1 MPFSWS
7 VGVSPTMTMSKTSSV
22 ARCCVLLWIFHKNN
36 IFLFQGLA
44 SHIDKFVE
52 EEVEVRHIPQLSDV
66 DLRSLGFLTI
76 GSRQQIRSAATSWVP
91 QVICLCSFDSHVL
104 KKVLYK
110 YNDMFFF
117 SREIWY
123 KKSLVYVSIFTTQL
137 AGTEFSRRRLR
148 GKWRERDIV
157 NCFGACELVWCL
169 EIICIFSHESIEKSL
184 PHNLQ
189 EPYSRGE
196 DIAEDGEREVLC
208 IDLVFVNWFDF

>member
-189 EPYSRGE
+189 EPNSRGE

-208 IDLVFVNWFDF
+208 IDLVLVNWFDI

>member
-1 MPFSWS
+1 M
-7 VGVSPTMTMSKTSSV
+7 SPTSSV

-76 GSRQQIRSAATSWVP
+76 GSRQRIRSAATSWVP

-123 KKSLVYVSIFTTQL
+123 QKSLIYVSSHRSPIQTPWRC
-137 AGTEFSRRRLR
+137 RRGRMLNKLQMWTR
-148 GKWRERDIV
+148 KKERERS
-157 NCFGACELVWCL
+157 CESVWCL
-169 EIICIFSHESIEKSL
+169 EIMCIFSHESIEKSL

-189 EPYSRGE
+189 EPNSRG
-196 DIAEDGEREVLC
+196 DVNAEDGEVIVDSKSWASTASTTARASSKQQVT
-208 IDLVFVNWFDF
+208 

>member
-1 MPFSWS
+1 
-7 VGVSPTMTMSKTSSV
+7 MTMSKTSSV

-123 KKSLVYVSIFTTQL
+123 QKSLIYISLHRLPIQTPWRY
-137 AGTEFSRRRLR
+137 RRGRMLNKLQMWTR
-148 GKWRERDIV
+148 KRERERS
-157 NCFGACELVWCL
+157 CESVWCL
-169 EIICIFSHESIEKSL
+169 EIMCIFSHKSIEKSL

-189 EPYSRGE
+189 EPNSRGE

-208 IDLVFVNWFDF
+208 IDLVLVNWFDI

>member
-1 MPFSWS
+1 
-7 VGVSPTMTMSKTSSV
+7 MTMSPTSSV

-76 GSRQQIRSAATSWVP
+76 GSRQRIRSAATSWVP

-110 YNDMFFF
+110 YNEKYDTRKVLFMFL
-117 SREIWY
+117 S
-123 KKSLVYVSIFTTQL
+123 
-137 AGTEFSRRRLR
+137 
-148 GKWRERDIV
+148 
-157 NCFGACELVWCL
+157 L

-189 EPYSRGE
+189 EPNSRGE

-208 IDLVFVNWFDF
+208 IDLVLVNWFDI